1 MATLLM
7 SKATAV
13 WLVENTTLTF
23 DQIAEFCSLHPL
35 EVQGIADGDVAA
47 GMRGL
52 DPVQAGQLSRE
63 ELEKAEKDPNYR
75 MRVQES
81 KVRLP
86 DLKRAKGPRYTPVSK
101 RQDRPNAIQW
111 LIRNHPELKD
121 AQIIRL
127 VGTTKSTIQS
137 VRERSHWNSTNLQPL
152 DPVTLGL
159 CTQIDLDFEVNRA
172 SKDRPAPI
180 PDQGATLL
188 PAEVTTSMDAPERKP
203 NLDIETVFAKLK
215 SPRREREEEGDNF

>member
-23 DQIAEFCSLHPL
+23 DQIAEFCALHPL

-172 SKDRPAPI
+172 SKDRPAPA

-188 PAEVTTSMDAPERKP
+188 PADVTTGMDAPERKP

-215 SPRREREEEGDNF
+215 SPRREEENDNF

>member
-63 ELEKAEKDPNYR
+63 ELEKAEQDPNYR
-75 MRVQES
+75 MKVQVS

-111 LIRNHPELKD
+111 LIKNHPELKD

-172 SKDRPAPI
+172 SKDRPTPA

-188 PAEVTTSMDAPERKP
+188 SAEVTTGADAPERKP

-215 SPRREREEEGDNF
+215 SPRRDEEDNNF

>member
-52 DPVQAGQLSRE
+52 DPIQAGQLSRE
-63 ELEKAEKDPNYR
+63 ELERAEKDQNYR

-111 LIRNHPELKD
+111 LIKNHPELKD

-172 SKDRPAPI
+172 SKDRPQPAP
-180 PDQGATLL
+180 DMGATLL
-188 PAEVTTSMDAPERKP
+188 SAEVTTSAEAPERKP

-215 SPRREREEEGDNF
+215 STRRDDDEDNF

>member
-81 KVRLP
+81 KVRL
-86 DLKRAKGPRYTPVSK
+86 
-101 RQDRPNAIQW
+101 
-111 LIRNHPELKD
+111 
-121 AQIIRL
+121 
-127 VGTTKSTIQS
+127 
-137 VRERSHWNSTNLQPL
+137 
-152 DPVTLGL
+152 
-159 CTQIDLDFEVNRA
+159 
-172 SKDRPAPI
+172 
-180 PDQGATLL
+180 
-188 PAEVTTSMDAPERKP
+188 
-203 NLDIETVFAKLK
+203 
-215 SPRREREEEGDNF
+215 

>member
-172 SKDRPAPI
+172 SKDRPAPA

-188 PAEVTTSMDAPERKP
+188 PADVTTGMDAPERKP

-215 SPRREREEEGDNF
+215 SPRREEDSDNL

>member
-172 SKDRPAPI
+172 SKDRPAPA

-188 PAEVTTSMDAPERKP
+188 PADVTTGMDAPERKP

-215 SPRREREEEGDNF
+215 SPRREEENDNF

>member
-63 ELEKAEKDPNYR
+63 ELEKAEKDPII
-75 MRVQES
+75 
-81 KVRLP
+81 
-86 DLKRAKGPRYTPVSK
+86 AC
-101 RQDRPNAIQW
+101 AC
-111 LIRNHPELKD
+111 RN
-121 AQIIRL
+121 
-127 VGTTKSTIQS
+127 
-137 VRERSHWNSTNLQPL
+137 
-152 DPVTLGL
+152 
-159 CTQIDLDFEVNRA
+159 
-172 SKDRPAPI
+172 
-180 PDQGATLL
+180 
-188 PAEVTTSMDAPERKP
+188 
-203 NLDIETVFAKLK
+203 
-215 SPRREREEEGDNF
+215 RRCACRI

>member
-172 SKDRPAPI
+172 SKDRPAPA

-188 PAEVTTSMDAPERKP
+188 PADVTTGMDAPERKP

-215 SPRREREEEGDNF
+215 SPRREEDSNNF

>member
-52 DPVQAGQLSRE
+52 DPIQAGQLSRE
-63 ELEKAEKDPNYR
+63 ELEKAEKDQNYR

-111 LIRNHPELKD
+111 LIKNHPELKD

-172 SKDRPAPI
+172 SKDRPQPAP
-180 PDQGATLL
+180 DMGATLL
-188 PAEVTTSMDAPERKP
+188 SAEVTTSAEAPERKP

-215 SPRREREEEGDNF
+215 STRRDDDEDSF